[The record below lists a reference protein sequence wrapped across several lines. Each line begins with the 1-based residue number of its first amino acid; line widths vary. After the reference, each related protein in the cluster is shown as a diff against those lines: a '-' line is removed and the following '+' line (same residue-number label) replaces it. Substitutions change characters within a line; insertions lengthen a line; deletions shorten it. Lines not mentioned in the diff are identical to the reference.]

1 MKYISILQNKNQF
14 FVNDLLAT
22 FEVSKKYIEIR
33 TTISPK
39 LSIIDK
45 NWFKK
50 IIAITVAKIGSVNES
65 TDVRVIPINLEP
77 QKNNV

>member
-1 MKYISILQNKNQF
+1 MILAYDF
-14 FVNDLLAT
+14 LVIFDL
-22 FEVSKKYIEIR
+22 SKKYIERR
-33 TTISPK
+33 TTINPK

-50 IIAITVAKIGSVNES
+50 IIAMTVANIGSVNDR
-65 TDVRVIPINLEP
+65 TDVRVTPMNLEP

>member
-1 MKYISILQNKNQF
+1 MLVQGF
-14 FVNDLLAT
+14 FVIFDL
-22 FEVSKKYIEIR
+22 SKKYMDRR
-33 TTISPK
+33 TTINPK

-50 IIAITVAKIGSVNES
+50 IIAMTVEKIGSVNER
-65 TDVRVIPINLEP
+65 TDVLVTPMNLEP

>member
-1 MKYISILQNKNQF
+1 MLVQGF
-14 FVNDLLAT
+14 FVIFDL
-22 FEVSKKYIEIR
+22 SKKYIERR
-33 TTISPK
+33 TTINPK

-50 IIAITVAKIGSVNES
+50 IIAMTVAKIGSVNER
-65 TDVRVIPINLEP
+65 TDVRVTPMNLEP

>member
-1 MKYISILQNKNQF
+1 MILAHDF
-14 FVNDLLAT
+14 LVIFDL
-22 FEVSKKYIEIR
+22 SKKYIERR
-33 TTISPK
+33 TTINPK

-50 IIAITVAKIGSVNES
+50 TIAMTVAKIGSVNER
-65 TDVRVIPINLEP
+65 TDVLVTPMNLEP

>member
-1 MKYISILQNKNQF
+1 MILAHDF
-14 FVNDLLAT
+14 LVIFDL
-22 FEVSKKYIEIR
+22 SKKYIERR
-33 TTISPK
+33 TTINPK

-50 IIAITVAKIGSVNES
+50 IIAMTVAKIGSVNDR
-65 TDVRVIPINLEP
+65 TDVRVTPMNLEP